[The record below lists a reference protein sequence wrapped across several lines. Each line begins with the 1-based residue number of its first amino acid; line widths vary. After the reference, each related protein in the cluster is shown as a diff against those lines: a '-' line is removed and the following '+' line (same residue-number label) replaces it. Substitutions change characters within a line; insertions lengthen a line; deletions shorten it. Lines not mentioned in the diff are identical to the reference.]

1 MQSKK
6 RILLVE
12 DDRRL
17 GDLVA
22 KYLSRNDF
30 KVSIERRGDTAPNRI
45 IKEAPDL
52 VVLDLMLPGMDG
64 FEICRRV
71 RPDYQGPILMLTA
84 REDDMD
90 QVAGLEMGADD
101 YVKKPVEP
109 RVLLARIRALMRR
122 FEKMDESHMV
132 KTPHL
137 SKTNELVF
145 GVLTINHSS
154 RTVKLAGQQV
164 VLTTNEFDLLWL
176 LADNGGTIL
185 DRDTIYQKLRGI
197 DYDGLDRSVDLAVSR
212 LRKKLEDDSV
222 HPRRIKTVWG
232 QGYLFVPDAWE

>member
-1 MQSKK
+1 MNEKST
-6 RILLVE
+6 ILLVE

-22 KYLSRNDF
+22 KYLRRNDF
-30 KVSIERRGDTAPNRI
+30 DVSIERRGDTAPARI

-52 VVLDLMLPGMDG
+52 VILDLMLPGMDG
-64 FEICRRV
+64 LDVCRSV
-71 RPDYQGPILMLTA
+71 RSRYQGPILMLTA

-122 FEKMDESHMV
+122 FEK
-132 KTPHL
+132 KTPGIVDTSGTENPDEVFFSSL
-137 SKTNELVF
+137 SIIK
-145 GVLTINHSS
+145 SS
-154 RTVKLAGQQV
+154 RTVKLDCQV
-164 VLTTNEFDLLWL
+164 VELTTGEFDLLWL
-176 LADNGGTIL
+176 LAQNSGYIL
-185 DRDTIYQKLRGI
+185 DRNTIYRKLKGI

-212 LRKKLEDDSV
+212 LRKKLSDD
-222 HPRRIKTVWG
+222 PEYPKRIKTVWG
-232 QGYLFVPDAWE
+232 KGYLFVPDAWD